1 MRPIFITTL
10 VVLALLLNI
19 ASIIGLVYITPL
31 CLGKQDFK
39 NYSKSKQ
46 RYIKIFLI
54 LTWIGVVINTCY
66 ILSAITS
73 KIL

>member
-31 CLGKQDFK
+31 GLGKQDFK

-46 RYIKIFLI
+46 RYVKIFLI

-66 ILSAITS
+66 ILLAITS